1 MEYFASLDVLM
12 EETCVSRPMAL
23 ARGETCPTMRKRRIV
38 FQTII
43 QCGGRRAERWQS
55 SALPRPAR

>member
-1 MEYFASLDVLM
+1 MEYFAGLGVSI
-12 EETCVSRPMAL
+12 EEACVSRPMAL
-23 ARGETCPTMRKRRIV
+23 ARGRTCPTMRKRRMV

-43 QCGGRRAERWQS
+43 QCGGRPAERWLS

>member
-23 ARGETCPTMRKRRIV
+23 ARGETWPTVEQARALDLRI
-38 FQTII
+38 
-43 QCGGRRAERWQS
+43 
-55 SALPRPAR
+55 

>member
-23 ARGETCPTMRKRRIV
+23 ARGETCPTMRKRRMV

-43 QCGGRRAERWQS
+43 QCGGRPAERWQS